1 MRIPPGD
8 QLSSAAIEQ
17 RLIDFLEGVTPH
29 SAARLRPDSPI
40 FATGLFD
47 SLALVHL
54 LSWVESETG
63 VQIDPARLDFQTE
76 WATIAHIASF
86 VNETRRRALSDAEA
100 KSSGLDRDGAAG
112 DCRSTA

>member
-1 MRIPPGD
+1 MSIPPGD

-76 WATIAHIASF
+76 WATIAHIAAF
-86 VNETRRRALSDAEA
+86 VDRARGRALRDTEA
-100 KSSGLDRDGAAG
+100 STGGPDRDERVGES
-112 DCRSTA
+112 RSTA